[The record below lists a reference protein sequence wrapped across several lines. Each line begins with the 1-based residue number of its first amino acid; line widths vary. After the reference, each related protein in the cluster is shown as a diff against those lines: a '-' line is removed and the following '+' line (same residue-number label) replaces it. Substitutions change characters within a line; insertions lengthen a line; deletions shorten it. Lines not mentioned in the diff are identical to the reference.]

1 MATKFKPSERV
12 YKRGVPTK
20 QLPWRHFYIKN
31 TPKQE
36 LIDYINSDRGKP
48 KIKQKCRNELVR
60 RGIKLVWVLEDGTQI
75 EPNWKALLDYARE
88 VKHG

>member
-20 QLPWRHFYIKN
+20 HLPWRHFYIKN

-60 RGIKLVWVLEDGTQI
+60 RGIQLVWVLEDGTQI
-75 EPNWKALLDYARE
+75 QPNWKALLDYARE

>member
-1 MATKFKPSERV
+1 MPTKFKASERV
-12 YKRGVPTK
+12 YVRGVSANK
-20 QLPWRHFYIKN
+20 QPVKHFYV
-31 TPKQE
+31 KQMTKE
-36 LIDYINSDRGKP
+36 ALFEAINSDRVKP
-48 KIKQKCRNELVR
+48 KVKQKCRNELVR